1 MAVSQ
6 RSMKA
11 AFMQLRRGV
20 KKNENER
27 VVIHIRSN
35 RMFRVGCPDSIIMPL
50 QSESAVFHCLCRIFL
65 VFLQRKENSI
75 STANNLNN
83 SN

>member
-6 RSMKA
+6 QSMKA
-11 AFMQLRRGV
+11 AFMQLRGGV

-27 VVIHIRSN
+27 VVIYLHPSRAV
-35 RMFRVGCPDSIIMPL
+35 RVGCPDSIIMRL
-50 QSESAVFHCLCRIFL
+50 QSAMTVFHCLCRIFL
-65 VFLQRKENSI
+65 VFLQRKEYYI
-75 STANNLNN
+75 STVNNLNN

>member
-35 RMFRVGCPDSIIMPL
+35 RMFRVGCPDSIIMLL
-50 QSESAVFHCLCRIFL
+50 QSARTVFHCLCRIFL
-65 VFLQRKENSI
+65 VFLQR
-75 STANNLNN
+75 
-83 SN
+83 

>member
-6 RSMKA
+6 RSMKT

-27 VVIHIRSN
+27 VVIHIRSK

-65 VFLQRKENSI
+65 VFLQRRENNM
-75 STANNLNN
+75 TAVNILNN

>member
-1 MAVSQ
+1 
-6 RSMKA
+6 
-11 AFMQLRRGV
+11 MQLRRGV

-35 RMFRVGCPDSIIMPL
+35 RMFRVGCPDSIIIIIMPL

-65 VFLQRKENSI
+65 VFLQRKENYI
-75 STANNLNN
+75 TTVNNLSN

>member
-6 RSMKA
+6 RSMKD

-20 KKNENER
+20 KKSETEQD
-27 VVIHIRSN
+27 VIHIRSN
-35 RMFRVGCPDSIIMPL
+35 RMFRVGCPDSIIMLL
-50 QSESAVFHCLCRIFL
+50 QSSRTVFHCLCRNFF
-65 VFLQRKENSI
+65 VFLQRKENNL
-75 STANNLNN
+75 TAVNILNN